1 MAVLQLSDQVV
12 LLFAVQ
18 AVMSQSAV
26 TITVARIMAGGGGMV
41 PVP

>member
-1 MAVLQLSDQVV
+1 MAVPPLLGQVV
-12 LLFAVQ
+12 LLFVVQ
-18 AVMSQSAV
+18 AVMSRSAV